1 LPLYFVFIWRSNVAP
16 DLRRV
21 RALLGT
27 RRKEENSLLPFEP
40 QDQFL
45 QRQKKLAEIE
55 ARGHDPYPHKFDWTA
70 TPAEL
75 VEKYAPADAAALEAS
90 KPPVRVAG
98 RIVALRLHG
107 KAGFAHI
114 SGSGQRLQIYVKLDN
129 VGPRAFELFQLLDL
143 GDFVGLTGHLFRTK
157 TGELTV
163 WVRELALLSKALLP
177 LPEKWH
183 GLSDVEIRYRRRYLD
198 LIANE
203 RARGIFL
210 RRAQIVRVLRRF
222 FDGRGYV
229 EVETPMMQPIAG
241 GAAARPFVTHHNTL
255 DIDLYLRVAPE
266 LYLKRLIVGGL
277 DRVYEINRN
286 FRNEGISTSHNPEF
300 TMLEFYQ
307 AYSDYHDL
315 MTLSEELFAHL
326 AKEVTG
332 STVVRYGEYEV
343 DFAKFQ
349 RLSMREAICRYWPP
363 SAVPAPVV
371 TELATPGGP
380 RAIAERYNAWA
391 QTHGR
396 EPLLDLARQTDGEI
410 TGLLFETVAE
420 SQLIQPT
427 ILYDFPTDI
436 SPLSKCRKDDPSLVE
451 RFEIYVAGMEL
462 GNAFSELNDPAEQER
477 RFREQVEKGG
487 EEVPREV
494 DMDYI
499 RALAHGMPPTAGE
512 GIGIDRLTMLFT
524 DSHSIREVILFPL
537 LRPETSGED
546 SSEGASKSTE
556 HVAGNSAEKG
566 SGGQK

>member
-1 LPLYFVFIWRSNVAP
+1 VQPSLPAYRPPVILSHDFRGEHP
-16 DLRRV
+16 
-21 RALLGT
+21 
-27 RRKEENSLLPFEP
+27 LLPFEP
-40 QDQFL
+40 LDQYL

-55 ARGHDPYPHKFDWTA
+55 ARGHVAYPHKFEWTA
-70 TPAEL
+70 TAAEL
-75 VEKYAPADAAALEAS
+75 VDKYASVDAPTLEAS
-90 KPPVRVAG
+90 KPSVRVAG
-98 RIVALRLHG
+98 RILTLRLHG

-114 SGSGQRLQIYVKLDN
+114 SGSGKRLQIYVKLDI
-129 VGPRAFELFQLLDL
+129 VGQKIFELFQLLDL
-143 GDFVGLTGHLFRTK
+143 GDLIGVSGHLFRTR
-157 TGELTV
+157 TGELTISV
-163 WVRELALLSKALLP
+163 AELTLLGKSLLP

-183 GLSDVEIRYRRRYLD
+183 GLADVEIRYRQRYLD
-198 LIANE
+198 LISND
-203 RARGIFL
+203 RAREIFL
-210 RRAQIVRVLRRF
+210 RRAQIVRELRKF
-222 FDGRGYV
+222 FDGRGYI

-241 GAAARPFVTHHNTL
+241 GAAAKPFVTHHNTL
-255 DIDLYLRVAPE
+255 DLDLFLRIAPE

-332 STVVRYGEYEV
+332 STTVKFGEHEI
-343 DFAKFQ
+343 DFGRFQ
-349 RLSMREAICRYWPP
+349 RLSMREAVCRYWPAD
-363 SAVPAPVV
+363 AVPAPSIA
-371 TELATPGGP
+371 ELAAPGGP
-380 RAIAERYNAWA
+380 HAAADRYNAWA
-391 QTHGR
+391 QAHGR
-396 EPLLDLARQTDGEI
+396 EPLLGLASKKDGEI

-420 SQLIQPT
+420 RHLIQPT

-436 SPLSKCRKDDPSLVE
+436 SPLSKCRQDDPSLVE

-477 RFREQVEKGG
+477 RFRQQVEAGG

-494 DMDYI
+494 DMDYV

-537 LRPETSGED
+537 LRPEVSSEAAAASGPENSSTQTSGD
-546 SSEGASKSTE
+546 K
-556 HVAGNSAEKG
+556 K
-566 SGGQK
+566 